1 VISACEGQNALK
13 PEQIAMSESRTHD
26 ALVGHQFGSRATA
39 YLTSTPHAQGADL
52 QALAALVMGRAE
64 AHVLDLG
71 CGAGHVSFHVAP
83 HVKHVVAYDLSSDM
97 LDVVARAAAER
108 GLDNIVT
115 REGVAERLPFAN
127 ESFDYVLS
135 RYSAHHWHDVEAG
148 LREVARVLKPE
159 GTAVFV
165 DSISPGQPLLDTH
178 LQAVELLRDSSHVRS
193 YSRAEWEAAIVR
205 AGLRPGSISAH
216 HVRLDFASWVERMR
230 TPKIQIDAIRAL
242 QSAMSASVSQY
253 FDIGPDGSFTLDVAT
268 FRASKARAR

>member
-1 VISACEGQNALK
+1 
-13 PEQIAMSESRTHD
+13 MSESRTHE
-26 ALVGHQFGSRATA
+26 ALVGRQFGSRAAA

-52 QALAALVMGRAE
+52 QALAALVMGQAE

-83 HVKHVVAYDLSSDM
+83 HVKHVVAYDLSADM

-148 LREVARVLKPE
+148 LREAARVLKPE
-159 GTAVFV
+159 GTAVIV
-165 DSISPGQPLLDTH
+165 DSVSPGRPLLDTH
-178 LQAVELLRDSSHVRS
+178 LQAVELLRDPSHVRS

-205 AGLRPGSISAH
+205 AGLRPGSVSAH
-216 HVRLDFASWVERMR
+216 HVRLDFATWVERMR
-230 TPKIQIDAIRAL
+230 APKIQVDAIRAL
-242 QSAMSASVSQY
+242 QSAMSASVRQY

-268 FRASKARAR
+268 FQASKAALQAS

>member
-1 VISACEGQNALK
+1 
-13 PEQIAMSESRTHD
+13 
-26 ALVGHQFGSRATA
+26 
-39 YLTSTPHAQGADL
+39 LTSTPHAQGADL
-52 QALAALVMGRAE
+52 QALAALVMGQAE

-83 HVKHVVAYDLSSDM
+83 HVERVVAYDLSSDM

-108 GLDNIVT
+108 GLSNIVT

-127 ESFDYVLS
+127 ESFDLVLS

-148 LREVARVLKPE
+148 LREAARVLKPE

-165 DSISPGQPLLDTH
+165 DSISPGLPLLDTH
-178 LQAVELLRDSSHVRS
+178 LQAVELLRDPSHVRS
-193 YSRAEWEAAIVR
+193 YSRPEWEAAIVR

-216 HVRLDFASWVERMR
+216 HVRLDFATWVERMR
-230 TPKIQIDAIRAL
+230 TPKNQIDAIRSL
-242 QSAMSASVSQY
+242 QSAMSASVRQY

-268 FRASKARAR
+268 FQMSKARVG